1 MRISIVN
8 HLDPTIYEGTAVSRP
23 DAEAEASFSDI
34 LNSEI
39 AAAEANSETE
49 AGAETA
55 VENGTEAEAE
65 DSTDDALSSLGA
77 VEQNALAIDAA
88 IAQAKALGQSGLSV
102 YSSEARALGI
112 VPINS
117 YSSDSASRST
127 STWSGSAEDTVASY
141 SAELAALCDKYSGY
155 TRDLV
160 AYSGD
165 TAGSYEGNLS
175 CSEELNSYFDE
186 AAQTYNVD
194 VKLLKSVAKAE
205 SGFRS
210 DAVSSA
216 GAIGVMQLMPAT
228 AAGLGVT
235 DATDAR
241 QNIMGGAKYLSQL
254 LDKYDGD
261 VTLAL
266 ASYNAGGSKVDQY
279 GGIPPYDET
288 RTYVVRV
295 LGYYES

>member
-39 AAAEANSETE
+39 AAVEANSEVENGAE
-49 AGAETA
+49 AGAE
-55 VENGTEAEAE
+55 
-65 DSTDDALSSLGA
+65 DSADDALSSLGA
-77 VEQNALAIDAA
+77 VGQNALAIDAA

-141 SAELAALCDKYSGY
+141 SAELAALCDKYSEY

-165 TAGSYEGNLS
+165 TACSYEGNLS

-205 SGFRS
+205 SGFRP

-235 DATDAR
+235 DATDAH

-266 ASYNAGGSKVDQY
+266 ASYNAGGSRVDQY

>member
-8 HLDPTIYEGTAVSRP
+8 HLDTTAYEGTAVSRP
-23 DAEAEASFSDI
+23 DAETQASFSDI

-39 AAAEANSETE
+39 EAAESEPKAGLNAGQE
-49 AGAETA
+49 AGSEATA
-55 VENGTEAEAE
+55 GDTLRAF
-65 DSTDDALSSLGA
+65 GA
-77 VEQNALAIDAA
+77 AEQNALAIDAA
-88 IAQAKALGQSGLSV
+88 IAQAKASGQSGLSV
-102 YSSEARALGI
+102 YSSTARSLGI
-112 VPINS
+112 VAINS
-117 YSSDSASRST
+117 YSDNSISRSG
-127 STWSGSAEDTVASY
+127 SWSGSSQDTVASY
-141 SAELAALCDKYSGY
+141 SPELAALCSKYSGF

-160 AYSGD
+160 ACTGE
-165 TAGSYEGNLS
+165 AAASYEGVLS

-194 VKLLKSVAKAE
+194 VKLLKSVARAE
-205 SGFRS
+205 SGFRP
-210 DAVSSA
+210 DAISSA

-228 AAGLGVT
+228 AAGLGVA

-279 GGIPPYDET
+279 GGIPPYNET

-295 LGYYES
+295 LEYYEA